1 MTRARLDG
9 LYLLLLGGAV
19 FSLLS
24 VVLQN
29 AAPMPVTDFRALYYP
44 SRCLLQHHDP
54 YMQSE
59 VLRIYRAEGGD
70 RSSDTAETRQVATQ
84 DPYPPTAFTFTVPFA
99 MLPWGPAKMLWTLLS
114 MGGLVFASLLI
125 WDLGADYA
133 PILSGAL
140 IGFLLANSEVLIITG
155 NAAGIAI
162 SLCAVAVWCFFRER
176 FVLAGILCLAASL
189 ALKPHDAGLVWL
201 YLLLAG
207 GVYRKRA
214 LQTLL
219 ATIAL
224 SLPGVLWVWLT
235 APHWMREMYSN
246 LLAYTVQGGL
256 NDPRNASM
264 GPEGIIDL
272 QTITSVLR
280 NDPRFYNL
288 ASYLICVPLLL
299 VLGFVT
305 LRSRPSPKRI
315 WLALAA
321 VAALS
326 LLPVYH
332 RQIDAKLLLLAVP
345 ACAIL
350 WAEGGR
356 IGRLALLVTATGLIV
371 TADLPWIIV
380 FALIR
385 NLHLPSA
392 GLHGQIER
400 VLPVPPI
407 LLAMGVFYLW
417 VYARNARHPAD
428 QEDVCGVAEAGTMD
442 GPRGADR

>member
-1 MTRARLDG
+1 M
-9 LYLLLLGGAV
+9 
-19 FSLLS
+19 S

-29 AAPMPVTDFRALYYP
+29 AVPMPLTDFRALYYP

-59 VLRIYRAEGGD
+59 VLRLYRAEGGD

-84 DPYPPTAFTFTVPFA
+84 DPYPPTAFTFTIPFA
-99 MLPWGPAKMLWTLLS
+99 MLSWGPAKMLWTLLS
-114 MGGLVFASLLI
+114 MGSLIFASLLI

-133 PILSGAL
+133 PILSGTL

-176 FVLAGILCLAASL
+176 FVPAGILCLAASL
-189 ALKPHDAGLVWL
+189 AIKPHDAGLVWL

-224 SLPGVLWVWLT
+224 SLPGVLWVWLES
-235 APHWMREMYSN
+235 PHWIQEMYSN
-246 LLAYTVQGGL
+246 LLAYTVHNGL

-272 QTITSVLR
+272 QTNLSVLW
-280 NDPRFYNL
+280 NDPHFYNL
-288 ASYLICVPLLL
+288 ASYLIFVPLLL
-299 VLGFVT
+299 ILAFVS
-305 LRSRPSPKRI
+305 LRTRPSPKRS

-321 VAALS
+321 VAPLT

-332 RQIDAKLLLLAVP
+332 RQFDAKLLLLTVP
-345 ACAIL
+345 ACALL

-356 IGRLALLVTATGLIV
+356 TGKFAALVNVAGFAVIGDLTWVTAFGVIHS
-371 TADLPWIIV
+371 
-380 FALIR
+380 
-385 NLHLPSA
+385 LHLSRF
-392 GLHGQIER
+392 GLPGQIEKI
-400 VLPVPPI
+400 LPVPPT
-407 LLAMGVFYLW
+407 LLAVSVFYLW
-417 VYARNARHPAD
+417 VYVRSTRPPVERQDSDCAA
-428 QEDVCGVAEAGTMD
+428 
-442 GPRGADR
+442 

>member
-1 MTRARLDG
+1 MSRARLDG
-9 LYLLLLGGAV
+9 LYLLLLGAAV
-19 FSLLS
+19 FSLMS
-24 VVLQN
+24 VVLQA

-44 SRCLLQHHDP
+44 SRCLLQHRDP

-59 VLRIYRAEGGD
+59 VLRLYRSEGGD
-70 RSSDTAETRQVATQ
+70 RLSDTAETRQVATQ
-84 DPYPPTAFTFTVPFA
+84 DPYPPTAFTFTIPFA
-99 MLPWGPAKMLWTLLS
+99 MLPWGLAKMLWTLLS
-114 MGGLVFASLLI
+114 MGSLVFASLLI

-133 PILSGAL
+133 PILSGVL

-176 FVLAGILCLAASL
+176 FVPAGILCLAASL
-189 ALKPHDAGLVWL
+189 ALKPHDAAFVWL

-207 GVYRKRA
+207 RVYRKRA

-224 SLPGVLWVWLT
+224 SLPGVLWVWLA
-235 APHWMREMYSN
+235 APHWMREMYFN
-246 LLAYTVQGGL
+246 LQAYTVQGGL

-272 QTITSVLR
+272 QTILSFLR

-299 VLGFVT
+299 VLAFVT
-305 LRSRPSPKRI
+305 LRSRPSPKRT

-321 VAALS
+321 VAALT

-332 RQIDAKLLLLAVP
+332 RQIDAKLLLLTVP
-345 ACAIL
+345 ACALL

-356 IGRLALLVTATGLIV
+356 IGRLALLMTATGLVV
-371 TADLPWIIV
+371 TADLPWIVV
-380 FALIR
+380 FALIHSLR
-385 NLHLPSA
+385 LSSA
-392 GLHGQIER
+392 GLPWKIER

-407 LLAMGVFYLW
+407 LLAVGVFYLW

-428 QEDVCGVAEAGTMD
+428 REDA
-442 GPRGADR
+442 RGAAGA